1 MAAYTLTPEQ
11 AAFAGEHIKLAYKL
25 AHRFARN
32 TGIPFDDLAG
42 AAMEGLCRGAASFDP
57 SLGWKPSTYLVP
69 SIRGALL
76 HFCRDRTYL
85 LRIPHRTRELW
96 MSGRKYIPQGLTDA
110 AIADLC
116 KVPLAVWLD
125 CRSICSGPPVQLNE
139 ALHDAPSAGAHGAVE
154 AVEDDSSAAY
164 MGAAGAALEARTGA
178 ARALYWSLRAADRSG
193 RRGEI
198 VETLLAAAVA
208 ALEGREL
215 EEVPVPLAAASYGG
229 EEAQELILLPAED
242 LGGGRIQLSL
252 LG

>member
-1 MAAYTLTPEQ
+1 MAAYTLTTEQ

-96 MSGRKYIPQGLTDA
+96 MTGRKYIPRGLTDA

-154 AVEDDSSAAY
+154 AVEDDGSAAY
-164 MGAAGAALEARTGA
+164 MEAAEIALEARAGA
-178 ARALYWSLRAADRSG
+178 ARSLYWSLRVADRSG

-198 VETLLAAAVA
+198 VETLLAAAAA
-208 ALEGREL
+208 ALEGREI
-215 EEVPVPLAAASYGG
+215 EEVLVPLAAASYGG
-229 EEAQELILLPAED
+229 EEVMELVLLPAED